1 MAFDDPNTPAM
12 SDGTFSESS
21 INEIFKTCDVES
33 ERVGSSTCRA
43 EIKIP
48 STKGAERECWEF
60 HNIVLTRGL
69 QFIGT
74 ASDLVFRGIW
84 ILTDSRASIEHL
96 SRWITVEDMASLNI
110 LNLVVRLLDQ

>member
-1 MAFDDPNTPAM
+1 M
-12 SDGTFSESS
+12 SDSAFSESS

-69 QFIGT
+69 LSYVT
-74 ASDLVFRGIW
+74 RTYFRRRRHGD
-84 ILTDSRASIEHL
+84 TRKVESMSEV
-96 SRWITVEDMASLNI
+96 TVD
-110 LNLVVRLLDQ
+110 